1 MTPIHE
7 TILEDEMRLSYI
19 DYAMSVIIGRA
30 LPDVRDG
37 LKPVQRRILFSMRE
51 LGLTPQ
57 KPFRKSATVV
67 GDVIGKYHPHGDQAV
82 YDALVRMAQDFALR
96 YPLIE
101 GQGNFGSIDGDPPAA
116 YRYTEARLSKIAME
130 MLESLDED
138 TVDFVPNFDGRLKEP
153 VVLPSKIP
161 NLLLN
166 GSSGIA
172 VGMATNVPPH
182 NLGEVID
189 ALNALI
195 DNPDITIDEIMNYIK
210 GPDFPTGA
218 IIMGRSGIKE
228 AYETGRGKIIV
239 RARVH
244 IEEKKGGKKNI
255 VVTEIPY
262 QVTKTTIIEK
272 IVQLVRNKKIDG
284 IQDLRDESDRRG
296 IRLVIELKKSAD
308 PEIVL
313 NQLYKHTPL
322 QDTFGA
328 YLLVLVD
335 GEPRIL
341 NIKELLQ
348 EFLKH
353 RENVIRRRTQFR
365 LKKAEERAHILE
377 GFKKALDHIDEI
389 IEIIKASENQKTA
402 KENLIKRFEFTEVQ
416 AQAILDMRLGNLTRL
431 DRNKIETEYEEL
443 IKQISWY
450 KEILQNRKLL
460 LEEIRK
466 ELMEIKKKYGD
477 KRRTEI
483 SDEEVREFN
492 IEELIPPEDVIVT
505 ATSRGYVKRTLIK
518 NYKKQGRGGVGRS
531 AINTYDDDFPVSIL
545 MSNNHDLLLIFTDR
559 GRALAIKTYEIPE
572 GSLQSKG
579 RPLNNIA
586 NIGRDERIITA
597 VPLKTFEDSRFVVL
611 ATKFGIIKKT
621 KLVNF
626 KNAGRRGIIAIN
638 LQEGDRVV
646 DVVTTEGNDQL
657 ILAKSSGYAI
667 RFKETE
673 LNEYS
678 RYAKGVK
685 GTTLKKGERVV
696 SMVKVEPRK
705 KVLTITENGYGKKFD
720 PEEIRLTRRGAMGVR
735 IQKITPKTGALKRV
749 GMVDG
754 RDDII
759 LLTKAGSVIRLKSS
773 EISSF
778 SRYAMGVRLMK
789 VKEQDKIVDA
799 EIIPYEESLEEALF

>member
-7 TILEDEMRLSYI
+7 TILEDEMRSSYI

-182 NLGEVID
+182 NLREVID
-189 ALNALI
+189 ALNAVI

-244 IEEKKGGKKNI
+244 IEEKKGGKKSI

-308 PEIVL
+308 SEIVL

-353 RENVIRRRTQFR
+353 RENVLRRRTQFR

-466 ELMEIKKKYGD
+466 ELMEIKTKYGD

-572 GSLQSKG
+572 GSLQSRG

-646 DVVTTEGNDQL
+646 DVVTTAGNDQL

-685 GTTLKKGERVV
+685 GTTLKKGEHVV
-696 SMVKVEPRK
+696 SMVKVESCK

-720 PEEIRLTRRGAMGVR
+720 PEEIRLTRRGAMGVK

-778 SRYAMGVRLMK
+778 TRYAMGVRLMK

>member
-244 IEEKKGGKKNI
+244 IEEKKGGKKSI

-735 IQKITPKTGALKRV
+735 IQKITPKTGTLKRV

>member
-244 IEEKKGGKKNI
+244 IEEKKGGKKSI

-431 DRNKIETEYEEL
+431 DRNRIETEYEEL

-720 PEEIRLTRRGAMGVR
+720 PEEIRLTRRAAMGVR
-735 IQKITPKTGALKRV
+735 IQKITPKTGTLKRV

>member
-7 TILEDEMRLSYI
+7 TILEDEMRSSYI

-182 NLGEVID
+182 NLREVID
-189 ALNALI
+189 ALNAVI

-244 IEEKKGGKKNI
+244 IEEKKGGKKSI

-308 PEIVL
+308 SEIVL

-353 RENVIRRRTQFR
+353 RENVLRRRTQFR

-431 DRNKIETEYEEL
+431 DRNRIETEYEEL

-572 GSLQSKG
+572 GSLQSRG

-646 DVVTTEGNDQL
+646 DVVTTAGNDQL

-685 GTTLKKGERVV
+685 GTTLKKGEHVV
-696 SMVKVEPRK
+696 SMVKVESCK

-720 PEEIRLTRRGAMGVR
+720 PEEIRLTRRGAMGVK

-778 SRYAMGVRLMK
+778 TRYAMGVRLMK

>member
-244 IEEKKGGKKNI
+244 IEEKKGGKKSI

-431 DRNKIETEYEEL
+431 DRNRIETEYEEL

>member
-431 DRNKIETEYEEL
+431 DRNRIETEYEEL

-735 IQKITPKTGALKRV
+735 IQKITPKTGTLKRV

>member
-7 TILEDEMRLSYI
+7 TILEDEMRSSYI

-218 IIMGRSGIKE
+218 IIMGRSGIRE

-572 GSLQSKG
+572 GSLQSRG

-685 GTTLKKGERVV
+685 GTTLKKGEHVV
-696 SMVKVEPRK
+696 SMVKVESRK

-720 PEEIRLTRRGAMGVR
+720 PEGIRLTRRGAMGVK

-773 EISSF
+773 EISGF

>member
-244 IEEKKGGKKNI
+244 IEEKKGGKKSI

>member
-7 TILEDEMRLSYI
+7 TILEDEMRSSYI

-30 LPDVRDG
+30 LPDARDG

-189 ALNALI
+189 ALDALI
-195 DNPDITIDEIMNYIK
+195 GNPDITLDEIMNYIK

-244 IEEKKGGKKNI
+244 IEEKKGGKKSI

-335 GEPRIL
+335 GE
-341 NIKELLQ
+341 
-348 EFLKH
+348 
-353 RENVIRRRTQFR
+353 
-365 LKKAEERAHILE
+365 
-377 GFKKALDHIDEI
+377 
-389 IEIIKASENQKTA
+389 
-402 KENLIKRFEFTEVQ
+402 
-416 AQAILDMRLGNLTRL
+416 
-431 DRNKIETEYEEL
+431 
-443 IKQISWY
+443 
-450 KEILQNRKLL
+450 
-460 LEEIRK
+460 
-466 ELMEIKKKYGD
+466 
-477 KRRTEI
+477 
-483 SDEEVREFN
+483 
-492 IEELIPPEDVIVT
+492 
-505 ATSRGYVKRTLIK
+505 
-518 NYKKQGRGGVGRS
+518 
-531 AINTYDDDFPVSIL
+531 
-545 MSNNHDLLLIFTDR
+545 
-559 GRALAIKTYEIPE
+559 
-572 GSLQSKG
+572 
-579 RPLNNIA
+579 
-586 NIGRDERIITA
+586 
-597 VPLKTFEDSRFVVL
+597 
-611 ATKFGIIKKT
+611 
-621 KLVNF
+621 
-626 KNAGRRGIIAIN
+626 
-638 LQEGDRVV
+638 
-646 DVVTTEGNDQL
+646 
-657 ILAKSSGYAI
+657 
-667 RFKETE
+667 
-673 LNEYS
+673 
-678 RYAKGVK
+678 
-685 GTTLKKGERVV
+685 
-696 SMVKVEPRK
+696 
-705 KVLTITENGYGKKFD
+705 
-720 PEEIRLTRRGAMGVR
+720 
-735 IQKITPKTGALKRV
+735 
-749 GMVDG
+749 
-754 RDDII
+754 
-759 LLTKAGSVIRLKSS
+759 
-773 EISSF
+773 
-778 SRYAMGVRLMK
+778 
-789 VKEQDKIVDA
+789 
-799 EIIPYEESLEEALF
+799 

>member
-431 DRNKIETEYEEL
+431 DRNRIETEYEEL

>member
-1 MTPIHE
+1 MTPIHD
-7 TILEDEMRLSYI
+7 TILEDEMRSSYI

-37 LKPVQRRILFSMRE
+37 LKPVQRRILYSMRE

-96 YPLIE
+96 YPLID

-116 YRYTEARLSKIAME
+116 YRYTEARLSRIAME

-189 ALNALI
+189 ALNAMI

-228 AYETGRGKIIV
+228 AYKTGRGKIIV

-244 IEEKKGGKKNI
+244 IEEKRGKKKSI

-296 IRLVIELKKSAD
+296 IRLVVELKKSAD

-335 GEPRIL
+335 GEPKIL

-389 IEIIKASENQKTA
+389 IEIIKASEDQKTA

-431 DRNKIETEYEEL
+431 DRNKIETEYQEL

-450 KEILQNRKLL
+450 KEILENRKLL

-466 ELMEIKKKYGD
+466 ELLEIKKKYGD

-572 GSLQSKG
+572 GSLQSRG

-586 NIGRDERIITA
+586 NIGKDERIITA

-638 LQEGDRVV
+638 LQKGDRVV

-685 GTTLKKGERVV
+685 GTTLKKGEHVV

-720 PEEIRLTRRGAMGVR
+720 PEEIRLTRRGAMGVT

-789 VKEQDKIVDA
+789 VKENDKIVDA

>member
-1 MTPIHE
+1 MTPIRE
-7 TILEDEMRLSYI
+7 TILEDEMRSSYI

-82 YDALVRMAQDFALR
+82 YDALVRMTQDFALR

-138 TVDFVPNFDGRLKEP
+138 TVDFIPNFDGRLKEP

-189 ALNALI
+189 ALNAMI
-195 DNPDITIDEIMNYIK
+195 DNPDITIDGIMNYIK

-228 AYETGRGKIIV
+228 AYETGRGKIVV
-239 RARVH
+239 RAKVH
-244 IEEKKGGKKNI
+244 IEEKKGGKKSI

-348 EFLKH
+348 EFLKY
-353 RENVIRRRTQFR
+353 RENVVRRRTQFR

-389 IEIIKASENQKTA
+389 IEIIKASEDQKMA
-402 KENLIKRFEFTEVQ
+402 KENLKRRFEFTDAQ

-431 DRNKIETEYEEL
+431 DRNKIETEYEDL

-466 ELMEIKKKYGD
+466 ELLEIKKKYGD

-572 GSLQSKG
+572 GSLQSRG

-586 NIGRDERIITA
+586 NIGREERIITA

-646 DVVTTEGNDQL
+646 DVITTEGNDQL

-685 GTTLKKGERVV
+685 GTTLKKGEHVV

-720 PEEIRLTRRGAMGVR
+720 PEEIRLTRRGAMGVK
-735 IQKITPKTGALKRV
+735 IQKITSKTGTLKRV

-773 EISSF
+773 EISEL
-778 SRYAMGVRLMK
+778 SRYAMGVRLMR
-789 VKEQDKIVDA
+789 VKEHDKIVDA
-799 EIIPYEESLEEALF
+799 EIIPYEESIEEALF

>member
-7 TILEDEMRLSYI
+7 TILEDEMRSSYI

-572 GSLQSKG
+572 GSLQSRG

>member
-7 TILEDEMRLSYI
+7 TILEDEMRSSYI

-195 DNPDITIDEIMNYIK
+195 DNPDITINEIMNYIK

-218 IIMGRSGIKE
+218 IIMGRSGIRE

>member
-7 TILEDEMRLSYI
+7 TILEDEMRSSYI

-30 LPDVRDG
+30 LPDARDG

-189 ALNALI
+189 ALDALI
-195 DNPDITIDEIMNYIK
+195 GNPDITLDEIMNYIK

-244 IEEKKGGKKNI
+244 IEEKKGGKKSI

-431 DRNKIETEYEEL
+431 DRNRIETEYEEL

-572 GSLQSKG
+572 GSLQSRG

-685 GTTLKKGERVV
+685 GTTLKKGEHVV
-696 SMVKVEPRK
+696 SMVKVESRK

-720 PEEIRLTRRGAMGVR
+720 PEGIRLTRRGAMGVK

>member
-1 MTPIHE
+1 MTPIHD
-7 TILEDEMRLSYI
+7 TILEDEMRSSYI

-37 LKPVQRRILFSMRE
+37 LKPVQRRILYSMRE

-96 YPLIE
+96 YPLID

-116 YRYTEARLSKIAME
+116 YRYTEARLSRIAME

-189 ALNALI
+189 ALNAMI

-228 AYETGRGKIIV
+228 AYKTGRGKIIV

-244 IEEKKGGKKNI
+244 IEEKRGKKKSI

-296 IRLVIELKKSAD
+296 IRLVVELKKSAD

-335 GEPRIL
+335 GEPKIL

-389 IEIIKASENQKTA
+389 IEIIKASEDQKTA

-450 KEILQNRKLL
+450 KEILENRKLL

-466 ELMEIKKKYGD
+466 ELLEIKKKYGD

-572 GSLQSKG
+572 GSLQSRG

-586 NIGRDERIITA
+586 NIGKDERIITA

-638 LQEGDRVV
+638 LQKGDRVV

-685 GTTLKKGERVV
+685 GTTLKKGEHVV

-720 PEEIRLTRRGAMGVR
+720 PEEIRLTRRGAMGVT

-789 VKEQDKIVDA
+789 VKENDKIVDA

>member
-182 NLGEVID
+182 NLREVID
-189 ALNALI
+189 ALNAVI

-431 DRNKIETEYEEL
+431 DRNRIETEYEEL

-735 IQKITPKTGALKRV
+735 IQKITPKTGTLKRV

>member
-735 IQKITPKTGALKRV
+735 IQKITPKTGTLKRV

>member
-244 IEEKKGGKKNI
+244 IEEKKGGKKSI

-431 DRNKIETEYEEL
+431 DRNRIETEYEEL

-735 IQKITPKTGALKRV
+735 IQKITPKTGTLKRV

>member
-1 MTPIHE
+1 MTPIRE
-7 TILEDEMRLSYI
+7 TILEDEMRSSYI

-57 KPFRKSATVV
+57 KPFRKAATVV

-138 TVDFVPNFDGRLKEP
+138 TVDFIPNFDGRLKEP

-189 ALNALI
+189 ALNAMI
-195 DNPDITIDEIMNYIK
+195 DNPDITIDGIMNYIK

-228 AYETGRGKIIV
+228 AYETGRGKIVV
-239 RARVH
+239 RAKVH
-244 IEEKKGGKKNI
+244 IEEKKGGKKSI

-348 EFLKH
+348 EFLKY
-353 RENVIRRRTQFR
+353 RENVVRRRTQFR

-389 IEIIKASENQKTA
+389 IEIIKASEDQKTA
-402 KENLIKRFEFTEVQ
+402 KENLKRRFEFTDAQ

-431 DRNKIETEYEEL
+431 DRNKIETEYEDL

-466 ELMEIKKKYGD
+466 ELLEIKKKYGD

-572 GSLQSKG
+572 GSLQSRG

-586 NIGRDERIITA
+586 NIGREERIITA

-646 DVVTTEGNDQL
+646 DVITTEGNDQL

-685 GTTLKKGERVV
+685 GTTLKKGEHVV

-720 PEEIRLTRRGAMGVR
+720 PEEIRLTRRGAMGVK
-735 IQKITPKTGALKRV
+735 IQKITSKTGTLKRV

-773 EISSF
+773 EISEL
-778 SRYAMGVRLMK
+778 SRYAMGVRLMR
-789 VKEQDKIVDA
+789 VKEHDKIVDA
-799 EIIPYEESLEEALF
+799 EIIPYEESIEEALF

>member
-7 TILEDEMRLSYI
+7 TILEDEMRSSYI